1 MNLIVTQR
9 MAALA
14 ALLALAL
21 MPACGLRSTNSS
33 TETLTVYQDAPNMKL
48 LDLGEPGNSPG
59 DVFHFFA
66 PLHSSPGGPV
76 TGEVFGSKTL
86 VKLATEA
93 NPNLEQRATLL
104 SFTLAI
110 GMFKLSLW
118 ALPITR
124 RLPVN
129 LMQTRRA
136 RARY

>member
-33 TETLTVYQDAPNMKL
+33 TETLTVYQDAPKMKL

-59 DVFHFFA
+59 DIYHSFA

-76 TGEVFGSKTL
+76 IGEVVGLKTL
-86 VKLATEA
+86 VKLATDA
-93 NPNLEQRATLL
+93 NANVAKRETILL
-104 SFTLAI
+104 
-110 GMFKLSLW
+110 
-118 ALPITR
+118 R
-124 RLPVN
+124 
-129 LMQTRRA
+129 
-136 RARY
+136 